1 LGSVAVFFKER
12 QVELEREEYEIKNLI
27 KLTLEEE

>member
-1 LGSVAVFFKER
+1 LVAVFFKER
-12 QVELEREEYEIKNLI
+12 QVELEKEVYETKKLI